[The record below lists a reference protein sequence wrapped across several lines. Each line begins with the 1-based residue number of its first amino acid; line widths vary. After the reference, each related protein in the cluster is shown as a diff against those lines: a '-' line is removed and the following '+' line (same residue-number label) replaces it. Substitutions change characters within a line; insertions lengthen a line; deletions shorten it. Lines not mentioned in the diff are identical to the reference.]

1 MLIKMD
7 IAHRL
12 SQYRSVLYKLQA
24 LGFVKVFSDNL
35 GDALEI
41 SPALVRKDFSLFH
54 LTGNKR
60 GGYQIDDL
68 LVKLNRLLGKD
79 KTQKIIIV
87 GCGKIGQAL
96 MNYNGFAREGIQV
109 VAGFDANPVL
119 INPVGAIPVL
129 DIKDLKP
136 FVKREGI
143 RIAIMAVPDNAA
155 TQVLDMLRASE
166 IRGVLN
172 FAPVPLKG
180 TESCIIRNI
189 NIGLEIE
196 NLFYFVKFSGKLNSA
211 AGSRSTPPH
220 P

>member
-35 GDALEI
+35 GDALEL

-68 LVKLNRLLGKD
+68 LAKLNRLLGKD
-79 KTQKIIIV
+79 KVQKIIIV

-96 MNYNGFAREGIQV
+96 MNYNGFHREGIQV
-109 VAGFDANPVL
+109 IAGFDTNPAV
-119 INPVGAIPVL
+119 INPAAAIPIL
-129 DIKDLKP
+129 DLKELKAY
-136 FVKREGI
+136 VKREGV

-155 TQVLDMLRASE
+155 TQVLELLRSSE
-166 IRGVLN
+166 IKGVLN

-180 TESCIIRNI
+180 SDTCIIRNI

-196 NLFYFVKFSGKLNSA
+196 NLFYFVKFSGKLSGA
-211 AGSRSTPPH
+211 TGSRTP
-220 P
+220 